1 MLSLLLGWTE
11 LNPVNGY
18 VKTLPVAN
26 PQSVTTIEETPLT
39 ITLVGYDPGGD
50 EISYSISTNPE
61 HGTLSGTGAAR
72 TYTPTANYNGSD
84 SFTFKVND
92 GLLDSNEAT
101 VSITVTAVNDAP
113 VANPQS
119 VTTVKNT
126 PLSITLTGSDVEGST
141 LTYTVAD
148 NPAHGTRTGTAPNLT
163 YTPASNYVGGDSL
176 TFWVNDGTVS
186 SQIATISITVT
197 AT

>member
-1 MLSLLLGWTE
+1 MAS
-11 LNPVNGY
+11 NRDSICN
-18 VKTLPVAN
+18 VKTLPVAKS
-26 PQSVTTIEETPLT
+26 QSVTTIEEISLT

-50 EISYSISTNPE
+50 EISYSIATNPA
-61 HGTLSGTGAAR
+61 HGTLSGTGETR

-92 GLLDSNEAT
+92 GVLDSNEAT

-126 PLSITLTGSDVEGST
+126 PLAITLTGSDVEGST
-141 LTYTVAD
+141 LTYTVVAS
-148 NPAHGTRTGTAPNLT
+148 PTHGTRTGTAPNLT
-163 YTPASNYVGGDSL
+163 YTPASNYTGADSF
-176 TFWVNDGTVS
+176 TFRVNDGTVNS
-186 SQIATISITVT
+186 PSATISITVT